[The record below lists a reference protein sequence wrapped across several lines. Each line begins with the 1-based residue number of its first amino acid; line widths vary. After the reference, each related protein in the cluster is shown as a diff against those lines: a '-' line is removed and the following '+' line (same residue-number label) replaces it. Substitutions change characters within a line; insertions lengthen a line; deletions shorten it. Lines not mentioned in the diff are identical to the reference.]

1 MGWFAQTNQKICRDT
16 NQRLSYMSEMSPT
29 PEGAIL
35 PEGGQ
40 AQSDRIPPFNV
51 TAPTVASAEHQGT
64 RSFRLRQVL
73 LYGVPLL
80 LTLCAGFGLGFFV
93 AKHTGPA
100 ADPELLTQSGTL
112 APAGYRGPY
121 KVFYPVPFA
130 SPPHLT
136 FPTSPI
142 GYTLK
147 DQRADG
153 FEIDIQIGGVQE
165 MKWEAKGQRARNGK

>member
-1 MGWFAQTNQKICRDT
+1 ERGGSGWRMPGRAPIRLSKSREHTVHGHGERRSSCPHFFRSRGMVCTAAQIITLKGRRIPSANRAERKCCDGPSDEVKRVLEYGSANQMGWFAQTNQKICRDT

-80 LTLCAGFGLGFFV
+80 L
-93 AKHTGPA
+93 
-100 ADPELLTQSGTL
+100 
-112 APAGYRGPY
+112 
-121 KVFYPVPFA
+121 
-130 SPPHLT
+130 
-136 FPTSPI
+136 
-142 GYTLK
+142 
-147 DQRADG
+147 
-153 FEIDIQIGGVQE
+153 
-165 MKWEAKGQRARNGK
+165 